1 MLVDDVNISV
11 KAGNGGNGAISFLRN
26 AITSKGGPDGGNGGN
41 GADVYFIGINDITGL
56 QQFQYK
62 KDIKGDHGVAGGK
75 KNLYGKNAKTLMVK
89 VPIGTLIT
97 DLSTNT
103 TYDIQ
108 NEGQKILIVKGGKG
122 GRGNN
127 EFKSATV
134 QAPKFAE
141 KGENGEFKK
150 IRLTLKL
157 IADVG
162 LVGLPNAGKSSLLQS
177 VTRASPKI
185 GNYPFTTLEPNLGSM
200 GGIILADIPGLIEG
214 ASHGKG
220 LGIQFLKHIEKT
232 QLLLHC
238 IDISENNIIA
248 SYEIVNKEFSQY
260 NQLLLQKEEIIVLTK
275 SDLIEDS
282 QVEILKKQIEIK
294 LNKKVIVTSIK
305 NPLSISLLIKTVKE
319 KVESIKD

>member
-1 MLVDDVNISV
+1 
-11 KAGNGGNGAISFLRN
+11 
-26 AITSKGGPDGGNGGN
+26 
-41 GADVYFIGINDITGL
+41 
-56 QQFQYK
+56 
-62 KDIKGDHGVAGGK
+62 
-75 KNLYGKNAKTLMVK
+75 MVK

-157 IADVG
+157 IANVG

-260 NQLLLQKEEIIVLTK
+260 NQLLLQK
-275 SDLIEDS
+275 
-282 QVEILKKQIEIK
+282 KK
-294 LNKKVIVTSIK
+294 
-305 NPLSISLLIKTVKE
+305 
-319 KVESIKD
+319 